1 MAEPSAW
8 AGADIITTNN
18 YAVVPSCLQ
27 LCEDFEGGEEGVRKL
42 VAAAGQAARA
52 ACDARPGRA
61 VRVAGCLPPLHESYR
76 PDRVGSF
83 EDNLAHYRLIAWMQ
97 CARCARPTG
106 RFGALCGLHRLD
118 YRPASS
124 RQGETRVYMPGCRM
138 CASPL
143 IRAEPGPATV

>member
-1 MAEPSAW
+1 MQGVRPSVAEPSAW

-42 VAAAGQAARA
+42 VAAAGKAARA
-52 ACDARPGRA
+52 ACAARPGRS

-83 EDNLAHYRLIAWMQ
+83 EDNLAHYRLIAAAIAPFADLLLCETMSTALEAKAALTAAS
-97 CARCARPTG
+97 CAPPPAP
-106 RFGALCGLHRLD
+106 A
-118 YRPASS
+118 PAS
-124 RQGETRVYMPGCRM
+124 T
-138 CASPL
+138 ASD
-143 IRAEPGPATV
+143 G